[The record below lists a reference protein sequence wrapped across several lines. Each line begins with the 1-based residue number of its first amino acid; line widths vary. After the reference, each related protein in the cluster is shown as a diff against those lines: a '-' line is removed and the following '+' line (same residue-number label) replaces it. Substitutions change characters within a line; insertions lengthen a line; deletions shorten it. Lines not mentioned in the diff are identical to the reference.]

1 MIMHDAKIYLCKPD
15 RTPICELNGKQ
26 VNDIRYERNLK
37 DFNKLTLSVDRYID
51 IDGQLIESNGYNRLK
66 DHMVLYLEN
75 LDYFQLQ
82 EPTIANDGRYE
93 YKMLE
98 AYSDEKSFEDK
109 DMKGIYFNKGTTDSM
124 EMLADNNVDD
134 LGFAKE
140 YITFCNEKNHQ
151 LSLMHLVLD
160 FVPGWTLGYIDPVL
174 ANEKYSFEAENTNV
188 YAFLNTTVANTVQC
202 IFYFDTIKRTVSV
215 YSKENIGMIT
225 NIFIGWRNVL
235 NSIKQTAQN
244 DTLYNC
250 LTVEGDEN
258 LDIRAVNYGNREIY
272 DLDYY
277 LTTDYFKQETI
288 DKIKKWIKW
297 RKDNRKEYIDN
308 AKQVAKLQAEI
319 DEITYRVPVDGC
331 NVDQYKTMDK
341 ETLEKTLKMYEQ
353 MMTTLQVG
361 VDTRDDHEKDSNGNY
376 VKWDKPDD
384 IQNRVYKP
392 WTTSSGEI
400 DHERYMNLLKQEE
413 SGYYTYFELK
423 EYVIPNIKIAIENYQ
438 VPEDKKKDYNE
449 EWETNWDLYGI
460 KELEGKRDEFN
471 KQILVILAKYQKD
484 WNDMTDEEKNASGV
498 KDEESY
504 NVFHNE
510 FVKYKGYL
518 GDENTEGTLLYK
530 LKELNTQV
538 DELTKTQDNYQAK
551 VTSMN
556 EQAAMNHSQFGLTD
570 TEYIAVQNIIRMGDY
585 TNNNII
591 STSLDDAVTTF
602 ERKEELYQDGLDRI
616 KQTSSPQYQFTTSLD
631 NLLSLNEYANTKD
644 NNQGWHDKFDIG
656 NFIFVGVRD
665 DYAVK
670 LRLFTI
676 AYNPCTKNSEIEV
689 TYTNMLNHL
698 TGVNDFTYLFEDAV
712 NDLKN
717 SISLGTGNAKDSV
730 EYMSNMLQWM
740 MNTSAFKNGV
750 NNSVSNG
757 TVIGAVGDYL
767 DYKTIKVDQLIGN
780 DAQFN
785 TLFSKYINS
794 EYIKSTSIDVQH
806 LLADVAKINS
816 ALIGT
821 SSTETGFFINLNAKN
836 TKIDEAWISNLVAN
850 NITVSDL
857 VAGDITLSDK
867 MRILSENGNLVFSG
881 NTLQFLNS
889 KNEVGIQIGYG
900 KGENPSMIIK
910 DENGTVILTSQG
922 ITSNAIADGLIVNDM
937 LKDSTIGKGKLGFNI
952 LEPNEYGGIGID
964 QVYDG
969 NGNLWGE
976 KYTETI
982 SGITTDISDLN
993 NKTESNSN
1001 DIKLLRND
1009 MSSISLKVPSIELS
1023 GQQVFTET
1031 NNIITPDS
1039 ITIVADVKNGAA
1051 ISKWYIDGVENT
1063 TYVSQDKTSITI
1075 PSSFMKTRKTII
1087 LKVECVDTALY
1098 DVMTLYKV
1106 IDGSDAYT
1114 VTISSSKGTLFE
1126 CGAPENYLLTD
1137 ENSTQLVDESGNSL
1151 YGNVQNISISTVC
1164 TCIVYK
1170 GSTVIDAKGYTWYKK
1185 YIDSNWTKCG
1195 TGKEI
1200 ELLIDKNAQIKCS
1213 VDV

>member
-26 VNDIRYERNLK
+26 VNDVRYERNLK

-66 DHMVLYLEN
+66 DHMILYLEN

-160 FVPGWTLGYIDPVL
+160 FVPGWTIGYIDPVL

-235 NSIKQTAQN
+235 NSIKQTVQN

-297 RKDNRKEYIDN
+297 RRDNQKEYIDN

-392 WTTSSGEI
+392 WTTSGEI

-471 KQILVILAKYQKD
+471 KELLVILAKYQKD
-484 WNDMTDEEKNASGV
+484 WNDMTDEEKNASGM

-518 GDENTEGTLLYK
+518 GDENTKGTLLYK

-538 DELTKTQDNYQAK
+538 DELIKTQDDYQAK
-551 VTSMN
+551 VTFMN

-602 ERKEELYQDGLDRI
+602 EHKEELYQDGLDRI

-794 EYIKSTSIDVQH
+794 EYIKANSVDVQN

-836 TKIDEAWISNLVAN
+836 TKIDEAWISNLVAD

-922 ITSNAIADGLIVNDM
+922 ITSNAIADGLIVNNM
-937 LKDSTIGKGKLGFNI
+937 LKDSTIEKKKLGFNI
-952 LEPNEYGGIGID
+952 IEPNEYGGIGID
-964 QVYDG
+964 QIYDG
-969 NGNLWGE
+969 NGNLWGK

-1001 DIKLLRND
+1001 DIKSLRND

-1075 PSSFMKTRKTII
+1075 PSSFMKTRKTIV

-1126 CGAPENYLLTD
+1126 CGASENYFLTD
-1137 ENSTQLVDESGNSL
+1137 ENNTQLVDESGNSL
-1151 YGNVQNISISTVC
+1151 YGNLQNISISTVC

>member
-26 VNDIRYERNLK
+26 VNDVRYERNLK

-66 DHMVLYLEN
+66 DHMILYLEN

-160 FVPGWTLGYIDPVL
+160 FVPGWTIGYIDPVL

-297 RKDNRKEYIDN
+297 RRDNQKEYIDN

-392 WTTSSGEI
+392 WTTSGEI

-471 KQILVILAKYQKD
+471 KELLVILAKYQKD
-484 WNDMTDEEKNASGV
+484 WNDMTDEEKNASGM

-518 GDENTEGTLLYK
+518 GDENTKGTLLYK

-538 DELTKTQDNYQAK
+538 DELIKTQDDYQAK
-551 VTSMN
+551 VTFMN

-602 ERKEELYQDGLDRI
+602 EHKEELYQDGLDRI

-794 EYIKSTSIDVQH
+794 EYIKANSVDVQN

-836 TKIDEAWISNLVAN
+836 TKIDEAWISNLVAD

-922 ITSNAIADGLIVNDM
+922 ITSNAIADGLIVNNM
-937 LKDSTIGKGKLGFNI
+937 LKDSTIEKKKLGFNI
-952 LEPNEYGGIGID
+952 IEPNEYGGIGVD
-964 QVYDG
+964 QIYDG
-969 NGNLWGE
+969 NGNLWGK

-1001 DIKLLRND
+1001 DIKSLRND

-1075 PSSFMKTRKTII
+1075 PSSFMKTRKTIV

-1126 CGAPENYLLTD
+1126 CGASENYFLTD
-1137 ENSTQLVDESGNSL
+1137 ENNTQLVDESGNSL
-1151 YGNVQNISISTVC
+1151 YGNLQNISISTVC

>member
-37 DFNKLTLSVDRYID
+37 DFNKLTLS

-277 LTTDYFKQETI
+277 LTTDYFNQETI

-644 NNQGWHDKFDIG
+644 NYQGWHDKFDIG

-794 EYIKSTSIDVQH
+794 EYIKANSVDVQN

-922 ITSNAIADGLIVNDM
+922 ITSNAIADGLIVNNM
-937 LKDSTIGKGKLGFNI
+937 LKDSTIEKKKLGFNI
-952 LEPNEYGGIGID
+952 IEPNEYGGIGID
-964 QVYDG
+964 QIYDG

-1001 DIKLLRND
+1001 DIKSLRND

-1075 PSSFMKTRKTII
+1075 PSSFMKTRKTIV

-1126 CGAPENYLLTD
+1126 CGASENYFLTD
-1137 ENSTQLVDESGNSL
+1137 ENNTQLVDESGNSL
-1151 YGNVQNISISTVC
+1151 YGNLQNISISTVC